1 MSDDKIPPL
10 HPGEFLLDEFMEP
23 YGISEQ
29 RLATDTGI
37 ELGLVK
43 DLIKGKRDVTPNI
56 ALRLAR
62 YFCTR
67 ETYWLALQ
75 SGYDLDME
83 QDAVGDKLDKE
94 VVALD
99 AALHHAEEGE
109 KIIKVPAYRAPKG
122 ERMLRDADR
131 CDLCNGILEPGKTS
145 LEFWLEEE
153 LVVVQDMPAYVC
165 RQCGEAYL
173 SPANASKLDHL
184 LNDRNKLEP
193 EKFLNVPVYSAERL
207 LETKSPV

>member
-1 MSDDKIPPL
+1 MSEDKIPPL

-37 ELGLVK
+37 ELGDVK

-75 SGYDLDME
+75 SGYDLDVE

-99 AALHHAEEGE
+99 AAARHMAEGE
-109 KIIKVPAYRAPKG
+109 KTIKVPAYRAPKG
-122 ERMLRDADR
+122 DRMLREADR
-131 CDLCNGILEPGKTS
+131 CDLCGGALAPGKTM
-145 LEFWLEEE
+145 LEFWLGEQ
-153 LVVVQDMPAYVC
+153 LVVVEDMPAHVC

-173 SPANASKLDHL
+173 SPANATKLDHL
-184 LNDRNKLEP
+184 LNARDKLEP
-193 EKFLNVPVYSAERL
+193 EKFLNVPVYSAEHL
-207 LETKSPV
+207 QEIKSPA